1 MSKQFSQSH
10 IFTDSFNVKTYTF
23 PDLIAFN
30 GLQEAV
36 VLPEL
41 KKEPVGGHDGYKT
54 EYPSHD

>member
-1 MSKQFSQSH
+1 MDYK
-10 IFTDSFNVKTYTF
+10 VK
-23 PDLIAFN
+23 P
-30 GLQEAV
+30 QEGV

>member
-1 MSKQFSQSH
+1 MDYK
-10 IFTDSFNVKTYTF
+10 VK
-23 PDLIAFN
+23 P
-30 GLQEAV
+30 QEAV